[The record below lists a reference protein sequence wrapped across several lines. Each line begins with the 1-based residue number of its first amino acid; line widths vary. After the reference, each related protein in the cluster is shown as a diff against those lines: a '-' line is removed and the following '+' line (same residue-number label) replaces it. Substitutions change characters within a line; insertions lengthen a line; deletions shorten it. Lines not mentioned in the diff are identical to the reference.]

1 MDVPLPAGELRG
13 GGAGEVA
20 DEEEAEGE
28 GEEGEGREEGG
39 EEDERGE
46 GEEERVGGEEGRGE
60 GEEGGG
66 AVDGAWEVEEAAGGE
81 EGEDERDKGEEAE
94 AAGDLDRS
102 GEGGGEA
109 GNCETHPQDSP
120 QVGSVSPSHMKL
132 PTKAQTAERKR
143 VTGTKTVVAMT
154 TGLTKTRRRKMC
166 A

>member
-1 MDVPLPAGELRG
+1 MQAATVNACLDEPARLTADAVSQAGTLQSKKY
-13 GGAGEVA
+13 GADDA
-20 DEEEAEGE
+20 
-28 GEEGEGREEGG
+28 
-39 EEDERGE
+39 
-46 GEEERVGGEEGRGE
+46 E

-81 EGEDERDKGEEAE
+81 EGEDERDEGEEAE